1 MLGIS
6 RSKRLKVAAL
16 NLFHLTASP
25 PFPKPLIF
33 HIATQSH
40 RGEGGLL
47 IRMFVSEPVRGPSV
61 NRIQWV
67 K

>member
-16 NLFHLTASP
+16 NLFHPTASP

-33 HIATQSH
+33 HIATQSLKGGRIACLPVG
-40 RGEGGLL
+40 RGGV
-47 IRMFVSEPVRGPSV
+47 RNCVTYVS
-61 NRIQWV
+61 
-67 K
+67 